1 MGGKSSE
8 EVELKLELAPDARS
22 TVDWPAL
29 FGAPPTIIAQ
39 HAVYFD
45 TPDRALAAAGFSLR
59 IRTSGTKRVQ
69 TVKARA
75 AAAGL
80 FARAEWEFAVEG
92 DTPILDD
99 RTPVAATLGAHTA
112 KLGPVFTIENER
124 MLWDLGG
131 IEVALDHARV
141 ATPDAETPIDEIELE
156 AKGSAIPALF
166 ALARRIDAAT
176 PVQIAILSKADRG
189 YRLLAPPAPAEKA
202 RPVALAA
209 GITAAEAFCAIAR
222 GCLRHFRLNAAT
234 VIERGDPGA
243 LHQARVALRRLRSAL
258 AVHAPLFPPSAA
270 ARWDDELRWLAGELG
285 AARDLDV
292 LATRAGPGALADRLR
307 PAREAAAPC
316 ARPVRGFAAEALNRL
331 HRKVRKRGRHFARLD
346 DAARHRLRK
355 TVKKLR
361 YTADFFAPLF
371 ADDGQSAALRD
382 HAKLTEALQDRLGA
396 LNDIATAPQLLRSLS
411 LDAVPEAVALF
422 ATGDRERLLGEART
436 AFRALRDAAPFW
448 R

>member
-45 TPDRALAAAGFSLR
+45 TPDRARATAGFSLR
-59 IRTSGTKRVQ
+59 IRTSDTKRVQ

-92 DTPILDD
+92 DTPIIDD

-156 AKGSAIPALF
+156 AKGGAIPALF
-166 ALARRIDAAT
+166 ALARRIA
-176 PVQIAILSKADRG
+176 
-189 YRLLAPPAPAEKA
+189 
-202 RPVALAA
+202 
-209 GITAAEAFCAIAR
+209 
-222 GCLRHFRLNAAT
+222 
-234 VIERGDPGA
+234 
-243 LHQARVALRRLRSAL
+243 
-258 AVHAPLFPPSAA
+258 
-270 ARWDDELRWLAGELG
+270 
-285 AARDLDV
+285 
-292 LATRAGPGALADRLR
+292 RAG
-307 PAREAAAPC
+307 
-316 ARPVRGFAAEALNRL
+316 V
-331 HRKVRKRGRHFARLD
+331 
-346 DAARHRLRK
+346 
-355 TVKKLR
+355 
-361 YTADFFAPLF
+361 
-371 ADDGQSAALRD
+371 S
-382 HAKLTEALQDRLGA
+382 
-396 LNDIATAPQLLRSLS
+396 
-411 LDAVPEAVALF
+411 VA
-422 ATGDRERLLGEART
+422 G
-436 AFRALRDAAPFW
+436 
-448 R
+448 